1 MKGSNL
7 KAHLAVL
14 SANLLYG
21 ANYSVA
27 KIAMPEYILPFAFI
41 TIRVC
46 LAAILY
52 FILFKFIVK
61 AESIKGKYKMFML
74 LALFGIAINQLL
86 FFKGLSLTTP
96 INAALIMTTNP
107 ITVLIIAAIF
117 LGERITKLKIGGV
130 LLGIIG
136 AASLILYGNKL
147 VVSQSNAFGDL
158 LIFINSISF
167 AVFLVLAKPIMKQFQ
182 PLTVMFWLF
191 FFGVFMVT
199 PFGVGELPEVDWKT
213 LPTEAYLSIAYVVLG
228 TTVVAYIFNLY
239 ALKNLNASTVSTY
252 IYLQPVFATFFAL
265 LFGKD
270 MPNVLHLIAAI
281 LIFTGVYMVSK
292 PSIAKEKKIGLNN

>member
-21 ANYSVA
+21 ANFSVA

-41 TIRVC
+41 TLRVC
-46 LAAILY
+46 IAAVLY
-52 FILFKFIVK
+52 FFLFKFIVK
-61 AESIKGKYKMFML
+61 TESVKGKYKMLML

-117 LGERITKLKIGGV
+117 LGEKITKLKVGGV
-130 LLGIIG
+130 LLGIVG
-136 AASLILYGNKL
+136 AAALILYGNK
-147 VVSQSNAFGDL
+147 VSISQSSALGDL
-158 LIFINSISF
+158 LVFINSVSF
-167 AVFLVLAKPIMKQFQ
+167 AIFLVLAKPILKQFQ

-191 FFGVFMVT
+191 FFGIFMVT
-199 PFGVGELPEVDWKT
+199 PFGVGELQEVDWSV
-213 LPTEAYLSIAYVVLG
+213 LPTKAYLSIAYVVLG
-228 TTVVAYIFNLY
+228 TTILAYICNIY
-239 ALKNLNASTVSTY
+239 ALKNLNASVVSTY
-252 IYLQPVFATFFAL
+252 IYLQPLFATFFAL
-265 LFGKD
+265 LLGKD
-270 MPNVLHLIAAI
+270 TPNILHLLAAAF
-281 LIFTGVYMVSK
+281 IFTGVYMVSK
-292 PSIAKEKKIGLNN
+292 PTKATEKKIGLNN

>member
-1 MKGSNL
+1 MKGNNT

-21 ANYSVA
+21 ANYSIA
-27 KIAMPEYILPFAFI
+27 KIAMPEYILPYAFI

-46 LAAILY
+46 IAAILY
-52 FILFKFIVK
+52 FFLFKIIVK
-61 AESIKGKYKMFML
+61 TESIKGKYKKFML

-107 ITVLIIAAIF
+107 ITVLIIASVF
-117 LGERITKLKIGGV
+117 LKERITKLKISGI

-136 AASLILYGNKL
+136 AASLILYGNQL
-147 VVSQSNAFGDL
+147 QMSQSNALGDL
-158 LIFINSISF
+158 FIFINSISF
-167 AVFLVLAKPIMKQFQ
+167 AIFLVLAKPIMKQYQ

-191 FFGVFMVT
+191 FFGIFMVT
-199 PFGVGELPEVDWKT
+199 PFGVGELKQVDWST
-213 LPTEAYLSIAYVVLG
+213 LPTHAYLSIGYVVLG
-228 TTVVAYIFNLY
+228 TTLIAYLCNLY

-252 IYLQPVFATFFAL
+252 IYLQPVFATLFAL

-270 MPNVLHLIAAI
+270 IPNVLH
-281 LIFTGVYMVSK
+281 
-292 PSIAKEKKIGLNN
+292 

>member
-1 MKGSNL
+1 MKGNNT

-21 ANYSVA
+21 ANYSIA
-27 KIAMPEYILPFAFI
+27 KIAMPEYILPYAFI

-46 LAAILY
+46 IAAILY
-52 FILFKFIVK
+52 FFLFKIIVK
-61 AESIKGKYKMFML
+61 TESIKGKYKKFML

-107 ITVLIIAAIF
+107 ITVLIIASVF
-117 LGERITKLKIGGV
+117 LKERITKLKISGI

-136 AASLILYGNKL
+136 AASLILYGNQL
-147 VVSQSNAFGDL
+147 QMSQSNALGDL
-158 LIFINSISF
+158 FIFINSISF
-167 AVFLVLAKPIMKQFQ
+167 AIFLVLAKPIMKQYQ

-191 FFGVFMVT
+191 FFGIFMVT
-199 PFGVGELPEVDWKT
+199 PFGVGELKQVDWST
-213 LPTEAYLSIAYVVLG
+213 LPTHAYLSIGYVVLG
-228 TTVVAYIFNLY
+228 TTLIAYLCNLY

-252 IYLQPVFATFFAL
+252 IYLQPVFATLFAL

-270 MPNVLHLIAAI
+270 IPNVLHLLAAV
-281 LIFTGVYMVSK
+281 LIFTGVYLVSK
-292 PSIAKEKKIGLNN
+292 PTNAVQKPRMD

>member
-1 MKGSNL
+1 MKGNNT

-14 SANLLYG
+14 TANLLYG
-21 ANYSVA
+21 ANYSIA

-52 FILFKFIVK
+52 FFLFKIIVK
-61 AESIKGKYKMFML
+61 TESIRGKYKMFML

-107 ITVLIIAAIF
+107 ITVLIIASIF
-117 LGERITKLKIGGV
+117 LKEKITKLKIGGI

-136 AASLILYGNKL
+136 AASLILYGNQL
-147 VVSQSNAFGDL
+147 QVSQSNALGDL
-158 LIFINSISF
+158 LIFINSVSF
-167 AVFLVLAKPIMKQFQ
+167 AIFLVLAKPIMKQHQ

-191 FFGVFMVT
+191 FFGIFMVT
-199 PFGVGELPEVDWKT
+199 PFGAGELKQVDWSA
-213 LPTEAYLSIAYVVLG
+213 LPMHAYLSIGYVVLG
-228 TTVVAYIFNLY
+228 TTVLAYLCNLY

-252 IYLQPVFATFFAL
+252 IYLQPVFATMFAM

-270 MPNVLHLIAAI
+270 IPNILHLLAAI
-281 LIFTGVYMVSK
+281 LIFTGVYLVSK
-292 PSIAKEKKIGLNN
+292 PTNAMKKSRME